1 MCSPGRASF
10 QPCCCLLQSET
21 SSQGWGWELTL
32 WGSWLQPGLPA
43 VPGSWLGGSEPLISV
58 SQEAHQASQAVLQ
71 WKTTCGLMSVHWNR
85 YVLTW
90 NFLALTNQC
99 FPVKWRVVRSL
110 MTGSNCHFDDQNLY
124 WPETHNFL
132 AITKDLEQ
140 KEKKIE
146 KANQAKNIFCFV
158 LNNCEICRTVS
169 GQSCYEERSCLQGS
183 GAGHTYTSISVPL
196 LMY

>member
-1 MCSPGRASF
+1 MLPRTCFFPA
-10 QPCCCLLQSET
+10 LLLLVTE
-21 SSQGWGWELTL
+21 WDIK
-32 WGSWLQPGLPA
+32 PGLGLGAYTLGQLTSARSPA
-43 VPGSWLGGSEPLISV
+43 VPGSWLGGSEPIISV

-85 YVLTW
+85 YALTW
-90 NFLALTNQC
+90 NFLALTNQF

-146 KANQAKNIFCFV
+146 KANQTKTIFCLYSITVKFAELFLVNHVMKKDLAFRAVV
-158 LNNCEICRTVS
+158 LGIHTPPF
-169 GQSCYEERSCLQGS
+169 QSHC
-183 GAGHTYTSISVPL
+183 
-196 LMY
+196 

>member
-43 VPGSWLGGSEPLISV
+43 VPGSWLGGSEPIISV

-85 YVLTW
+85 YALTW
-90 NFLALTNQC
+90 NFLALTNQF

-146 KANQAKNIFCFV
+146 KANQTKTIFCLYSITVKFAELFLVNHVMKKDLAFRAVV
-158 LNNCEICRTVS
+158 LGIHTPPF
-169 GQSCYEERSCLQGS
+169 QSHC
-183 GAGHTYTSISVPL
+183 
-196 LMY
+196 